1 MRIKELETVFTLS
14 TVCIRRLGE
23 RERVS
28 VWSWESDGRAAAWVP
43 KKEEGR
49 RGGGETE

>member
-14 TVCIRRLGE
+14 MYAFVGRLGE

-28 VWSWESDGRAAAWVP
+28 VWSWESGGKAAAWVL
-43 KKEEGR
+43 KKEEG
-49 RGGGETE
+49 GEGGETE

>member
-1 MRIKELETVFTLS
+1 MKELETVFTLS
-14 TVCIRRLGE
+14 IRRLGE

-28 VWSWESDGRAAAWVP
+28 VWSWESDGKAAAWVP

-49 RGGGETE
+49 RGGRQSE